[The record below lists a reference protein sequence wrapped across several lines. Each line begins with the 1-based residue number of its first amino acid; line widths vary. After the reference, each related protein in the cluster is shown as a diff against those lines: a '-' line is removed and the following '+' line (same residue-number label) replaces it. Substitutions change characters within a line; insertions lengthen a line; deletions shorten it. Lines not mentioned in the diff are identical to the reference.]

1 VILAGGRGTRIGR
14 VGDALHKAL
23 VPLSGKAI
31 ISHQIERAPAGAR
44 IIISVGHR
52 AEQIRSYVQLA
63 HPNSGIMF
71 VEAKGWDQ
79 PGAGPGTGLLACR
92 DAVAGDDLIFTTCD
106 TLWDDYDLIAANYA
120 TSWCGVA
127 PVPAGTPPARWCRMQ
142 IGSLQNIVRIVDKDP
157 QVVDSMAYVGL
168 AFIKRSDLE
177 IFWHGIDFSGKTAG
191 ELQITGGFIKLIDDY
206 RQLHAHRI
214 HWTDVGDEES
224 YRHAVSRYDGFDW
237 VKLDQATYV
246 LPETK
251 RVVKF
256 HSDATLIAQRIERAK
271 YLGDAVPQ
279 PIELTTEP
287 NMFAY
292 EYLPGISGYEYAE
305 GRGTSATHCIMQW
318 FESLIWNTRT
328 KSYVPSSYAM
338 SFYRDKTFERIAM
351 LPPDMRARCLDV
363 ATRIDWPA
371 LVKNCVYGTW
381 LGDCN
386 LGNMIISSYPDKETL
401 GVKIY
406 GIDWRESFA
415 GYIPLG
421 DLRYDLAKLIAGTVV
436 HWDNARR
443 GDFRP
448 WDSGVEHKMVMQE
461 YVKVQLKRPDLIRDV
476 EIIAALSLIN
486 SAPLHASP
494 LDEILVSRGV
504 AWLEEIL

>member
-1 VILAGGRGTRIGR
+1 MTAYVILAGGRGTRIGR

-31 ISHQIERAPAGAR
+31 ISHQIERAPTDAR

-52 AEQIRSYVQLA
+52 AEQIKSYVQLA
-63 HPNSGIMF
+63 HPNNDITF

-79 PGAGPGTGLLACR
+79 AGAGPGTGLLACR
-92 DAVAGDDLIFTTCD
+92 DAVAGEDLIFTTCD
-106 TLWDDYDLIAANYA
+106 TLWDNGDLIAANYD

-157 QVVDSMAYVGL
+157 QIVDAMAYVGL

-191 ELQITGGFIKLIDDY
+191 ELQITGGFIKLIDGY
-206 RQLHAHRI
+206 RQLQAHRI

-256 HSDATLIAQRIERAK
+256 HSDTTLIAQRIERAE
-271 YLGDAVPQ
+271 YLSDAVPK
-279 PIELTTEP
+279 PIELITEP

-292 EYLPGISGYEYAE
+292 EYVDGISGYEYVE
-305 GRGTSATHCIMQW
+305 HLGATATFKVMSW
-318 FESLIWNTRT
+318 FEDFIWNTRT
-328 KSYVPSSYAM
+328 KSHVPSSYAM

-363 ATRIDWPA
+363 ATRVDWPT

-386 LGNMIISSYPDKETL
+386 FGNMIVNSSS
-401 GVKIY
+401 VIY

-415 GYIPLG
+415 GFIPLG

-448 WDSGVEHKMVMQE
+448 WESGAVHKMIIEE
-461 YVKVQLKRPDLIRDV
+461 YIKVRLKRPDLIQDV

-486 SAPLHASP
+486 SSPLHASP